1 MYEHDFVF
9 KTMHDLNSKE
19 IQRKLNMINEFL
31 EKERKILVN
40 VQNNKV

>member
-9 KTMHDLNSKE
+9 KTMYDLNSKE